1 MSMIRYNPF
10 DSTLPLT
17 MRDAMDRLLEE
28 SFAPT
33 WRTNLFAIG
42 RGFPVDVYE
51 DELHY
56 VIEASMPGVKP
67 EDLKVTA
74 TANAVTIRATT
85 MRNEKDEKKAEPKG
99 KTSGDY
105 VRRERYSGEVTR
117 VIDLPDAI
125 NPAKIKASYKHGVLT
140 LEVPKVEEVTPRKI
154 DIVVEE

>member
-1 MSMIRYNPF
+1 
-10 DSTLPLT
+10 
-17 MRDAMDRLLEE
+17 
-28 SFAPT
+28 
-33 WRTNLFAIG
+33 
-42 RGFPVDVYE
+42 
-51 DELHY
+51 
-56 VIEASMPGVKP
+56 MPGVKP

-74 TANAVTIRATT
+74 TANAVSIRATT
-85 MRNEKDEKKAEPKG
+85 TGLQKQEKSAEPKG
-99 KTSGDY
+99 KKTGDY